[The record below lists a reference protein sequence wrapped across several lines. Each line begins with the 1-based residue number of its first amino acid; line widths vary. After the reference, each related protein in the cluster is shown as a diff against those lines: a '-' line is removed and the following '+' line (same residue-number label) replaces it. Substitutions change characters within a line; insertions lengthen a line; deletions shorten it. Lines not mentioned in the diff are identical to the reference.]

1 MVWSDHVRRGNG
13 AHMGIGGQGKPQVR
27 VHSSEEHLR
36 GKISSPLLRRWVL
49 RLAHALQSGR
59 DLREKSAAIRGELMT
74 GLFGL
79 VSLVHLVL
87 SLLHR
92 DLPHQHVELA
102 LAWGLLHVLSKWSD
116 K

>member
-1 MVWSDHVRRGNG
+1 
-13 AHMGIGGQGKPQVR
+13 
-27 VHSSEEHLR
+27 
-36 GKISSPLLRRWVL
+36 
-49 RLAHALQSGR
+49 
-59 DLREKSAAIRGELMT
+59 MT